1 MIKRGFEDNVSRVRP
16 RVRLG
21 QPLDEND
28 RQELPPSMPPPAAVA
43 ELPLSPP
50 RAGPDPT
57 EEAATPRRPSTTRA
71 RNDALQVAQLAKELS
86 GDLLRASEVNAKLR
100 ADLDAALAS
109 LRQAAEESKEQELE
123 RERLVREMETRAAAH
138 ARLQE
143 DLQLLEAERD
153 GAGAQVARLARELR
167 EEKARAQVAV
177 ERARAAGDEVQ
188 RVHAEMDRLA
198 TESAAHAAERDRA
211 LADIASLEAER
222 DSLARELLEARQ
234 AVEEAAQSR
243 DALEEIHRALDE
255 ARSRASLVQR

>member
-1 MIKRGFEDNVSRVRP
+1 MIKRGFEDNISRVRP

-28 RQELPPSMPPPAAVA
+28 AQEPPPATIA
-43 ELPLSPP
+43 ELPLSPL
-50 RAGPDPT
+50 RAEPEPT
-57 EEAATPRRPSTTRA
+57 EAIAPRRPSTTRA

-86 GDLLRASEVNAKLR
+86 SDLLRASEVNAKLR

-109 LRQAAEESKEQELE
+109 LRQAAEEARDQDLE
-123 RERLVREMETRAAAH
+123 RDKLLREMDAHAAAH
-138 ARLQE
+138 ARIQE

-167 EEKARAQVAV
+167 GEKARAAAAV
-177 ERARAAGDEVQ
+177 ERARDAGDEVQ
-188 RVHAEMDRLA
+188 RIHAEMDRLA
-198 TESAAHAAERDRA
+198 TESAANAAERDRT
-211 LADIASLEAER
+211 LSEIASLEAER
-222 DSLARELLEARQ
+222 ESLARELLEARQ

>member
-21 QPLDEND
+21 QPLDENE
-28 RQELPPSMPPPAAVA
+28 RQEPPSMPPPATVA

-50 RAGPDPT
+50 RAEPDAT
-57 EEAATPRRPSTTRA
+57 EAATPRRPSTTRA

-109 LRQAAEESKEQELE
+109 LRQAADESKEQELE

-167 EEKARAQVAV
+167 EEKARAAVAV

-211 LADIASLEAER
+211 RADIASLEAER

>member
-1 MIKRGFEDNVSRVRP
+1 VIKRGFEDNVSRVRP

-21 QPLDEND
+21 QQLDEND
-28 RQELPPSMPPPAAVA
+28 RQEPPPSMPPPAAVA

-50 RAGPDPT
+50 RVEPDAT
-57 EEAATPRRPSTTRA
+57 EATTPRRPSTTRA

-86 GDLLRASEVNAKLR
+86 SDLLRASEVNAKLR

-109 LRQAAEESKEQELE
+109 LRQAADESKEQEVE
-123 RERLVREMETRAAAH
+123 RDRLVREMETRAAAH

-167 EEKARAQVAV
+167 EEKARAAVAV

-211 LADIASLEAER
+211 RADIASLEAER

>member
-21 QPLDEND
+21 EPLDGND
-28 RQELPPSMPPPAAVA
+28 VEEPPPSVPPPAAVA

-50 RAGPDPT
+50 RAEPAPA
-57 EEAATPRRPSTTRA
+57 EAAPRRPSTTRA
-71 RNDALQVAQLAKELS
+71 RNDGLQVAQLAKELS
-86 GDLLRASEVNAKLR
+86 SDLLRASEVNAKLR

-109 LRQAAEESKEQELE
+109 LRQAADEAKEQDRE
-123 RERLVREMETRAAAH
+123 RDRLVREMETRAAAH

-153 GAGAQVARLARELR
+153 GAGAQVARIARELH
-167 EEKARAQVAV
+167 EEKARAASAV
-177 ERARAAGDEVQ
+177 ERARAAADEVQ
-188 RVHAEMDRLA
+188 RIHGEMDRLA
-198 TESAAHAAERDRA
+198 SESAAHAAERDRA
-211 LADIASLEAER
+211 LADIVSLEAER